1 MDGNLILRDLRLA
14 TMISEGDDPFG
25 LIEDAVVAIADG
37 RVVYAG
43 PATHFA
49 ASKHDVQSISMHG
62 RLALPGFVCCHNT
75 VLWAQGATANPQQD
89 ARSYRRLVNETAE
102 LTATT
107 SDAELLDCARDR
119 LAMLVRSGVTTFEL
133 KSGFGR
139 TPEEELRLAQLIRQ
153 LQGGTSALSTATLYA
168 GHFIPEDTDP
178 DDHLEAIVTRLLPQI
193 QASQGCDA
201 VQVFCDEAAGLD
213 LDQASTILEAF
224 YRKKTPSR
232 VACDRF
238 ADGARP

>member
-201 VQVFCDEAAGLD
+201 VQVFCDEAAGRGPCPTN
-213 LDQASTILEAF
+213 TILVTF
-224 YRKKTPSR
+224 FLKKTPPP

-238 ADGARP
+238 SHIARA